1 MSSATV
7 IAARNALR
15 QSSVAPPRRGLAW
28 GRLLSILGLAAA
40 LGLPAILAVVSELRS
55 SRTASTIRV
64 VLGGT
69 PYELPSGL
77 VRPSSRGEGDVL
89 RRIDLAFAMPD
100 VAPVRPSVAD
110 DPGPAGR
117 QDLGT
122 TVLVAVTVA
131 DQTMPDPA
139 TRLAD
144 LHTRFLGQTL
154 ADAPGGLMMRL
165 FKANSPYDGES
176 LVFAP
181 PDGRLFWARCTG
193 KAPDDHVA
201 PVCLTEIR
209 RGGLDFQIRFDPRQ
223 LAEWDAIVS
232 AATRIMAEARR

>member
-7 IAARNALR
+7 IAARSALR
-15 QSSVAPPRRGLAW
+15 QSTAAQPRKGFAW
-28 GRLLSILGLAAA
+28 GRLLSILGLVAA
-40 LGLPAILAVVSELRS
+40 LGLPAGLAIDAQLHA
-55 SRTASTIRV
+55 SRTAPDIRV

-69 PYELPSGL
+69 AYELPAGL
-77 VRPSSRGEGDVL
+77 LRPSSRGEGDGL
-89 RRIDLAFAMPD
+89 RRVDLAFAMPD
-100 VAPVRPSVAD
+100 VTPVRPTLPD
-110 DPGPAGR
+110 DLGPASR
-117 QDLGT
+117 QDLGA

-131 DQTMPDPA
+131 DATMPDPA

-154 ADAPGGLMMRL
+154 ADAPGGLMMRH
-165 FKANSPYDGES
+165 FKANSPYDGET

-181 PDGRLFWARCTG
+181 PDGRLFWARCSG
-193 KAPDDHVA
+193 KAADDRLA